1 MLDEKKLRIK
11 LASLWKKHPP
21 VTPHSFA
28 EAETLINEVIEAS
41 TVPDEPV
48 AKKTLRKKR
57 SK

>member
-28 EAETLINEVIEAS
+28 EADDLINQVVKDS
-41 TVPDEPV
+41 TITITGKVKQKLK
-48 AKKTLRKKR
+48 AK
-57 SK
+57 